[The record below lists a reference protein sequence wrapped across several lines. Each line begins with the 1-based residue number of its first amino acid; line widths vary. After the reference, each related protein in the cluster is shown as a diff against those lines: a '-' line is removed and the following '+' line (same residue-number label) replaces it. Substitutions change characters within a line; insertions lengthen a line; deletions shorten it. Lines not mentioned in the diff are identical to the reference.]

1 MSDLLLL
8 LHTGSTLFMCG
19 LIWFVQI
26 VHYPLF
32 AAVGR
37 DEFAPYEKKH
47 GRRTGWVVGPVMI
60 AEGITAAWLLAFPP
74 SGFGRVIP
82 LIGIVFLL
90 LIWGST
96 AVLQVPAHRQLEKG
110 FSQRHHRSL
119 TRTNWIR
126 TILWSIRAL
135 LALWLVRSGS

>member
-1 MSDLLLL
+1 MRDLILL
-8 LHTGSTLFMCG
+8 LHTGSTLSLCG

-32 AAVGR
+32 ASVGR
-37 DEFAPYEKKH
+37 DGFASYEKEH
-47 GRRTGWVVGPVMI
+47 ARRTSWVVGPLMI

-82 LIGIVFLL
+82 LIGFVLLL

-96 AVLQVPAHRQLEKG
+96 AVLQVPAHRRLESG
-110 FSQRHHRSL
+110 FFPDHHRRL

-135 LALWLVRSGS
+135 LALWMVRSCS

>member
-1 MSDLLLL
+1 MGDLILL
-8 LHTGSTLFMCG
+8 LHTGSTLAMCG

-32 AAVGR
+32 ASLGR
-37 DEFAPYEKKH
+37 EDFALYEKTH
-47 GRRTGWVVGPVMI
+47 VRRTGWVVGPLMI
-60 AEGITAAWLLAFPP
+60 AEGISAIWLCAIPP
-74 SGFGRVIP
+74 LGFGRVIP
-82 LIGIVFLL
+82 LIGFVLL
-90 LIWGST
+90 VLIWGST
-96 AVLQVPAHRQLEKG
+96 AALQVPAHRQLERG
-110 FSQRHHRSL
+110 FSPEHHRRL

>member
-1 MSDLLLL
+1 MRDLILL
-8 LHTGSTLFMCG
+8 LHTGSTLAMCG

-32 AAVGR
+32 ASVGR
-37 DEFAPYEKKH
+37 DDFALYEKKH
-47 GRRTGWVVGPVMI
+47 SRRTGWVVGPLMI
-60 AEGITAAWLLAFPP
+60 AEGITAVWLLTIPP

-82 LIGIVFLL
+82 LIGFVLLL

-96 AVLQVPAHRQLEKG
+96 AVLQVPAHRRLKSG
-110 FSQRHHRSL
+110 FFPDHHRRL

-135 LALWLVRSGS
+135 LALWMVRSGS